1 MANEIDSNVIPLV
14 RAALPAGIPAVGGAP
29 ELEDGQTLP
38 DTGKTLPSEQEKN
51 LSRDAI
57 SSAVD
62 NLNQYVQTIRRE
74 LEFSIDENSG
84 RTVIKVLDAETKE
97 VIRQIPPEEVVSLSR
112 NLSKKASAIFS
123 GET

>member
-1 MANEIDSNVIPLV
+1 MANEIESNVIPLV
-14 RAALPAGIPAVGGAP
+14 RTTLAAGIPAARGVPAT
-29 ELEDGQTLP
+29 ENGQELP
-38 DTGKTLPSEQEKN
+38 DTGKSLPSDKERN
-51 LSRDAI
+51 PSREAL

-97 VIRQIPPEEVVSLSR
+97 VIRQIPPEEVVSLSQ
-112 NLSKKASAIFS
+112 NLSKKESAIFS
-123 GET
+123 RET

>member
-1 MANEIDSNVIPLV
+1 MANEIDSNVIPLM
-14 RAALPAGIPAVGGAP
+14 RTAVPVSIGVSP
-29 ELEDGQTLP
+29 VEDGQKLP
-38 DTGKTLPSEQEKN
+38 QDGNSLPSEKRATPSSEV
-51 LSRDAI
+51 L

-62 NLNQYVQTIRRE
+62 KMNQYVQAIRRE

-97 VIRQIPPEEVVSLSR
+97 VIRQIPAEEVVSLAQ
-112 NLSKKASAIFS
+112 NLARQESVLFS